1 MKNTLS
7 DLNNHLFAEM
17 ERLSDEEITGEA
29 LEEELNR
36 AKAVSNIASQII
48 NNGKLVLEAVKF
60 KDDQMNI
67 DIQTPQFLIG
77 AKKDEKD

>member
-48 NNGKLVLEAVKF
+48 NNGKLVLDAVKF
-60 KDDQMNI
+60 KDDQMSL
-67 DIQTPQFLIG
+67 DTQTPQFLIG